1 MLVLLL
7 ADARPST
14 TKEIQVHGTAWA
26 LLLEKPQ
33 VSGTGLVFQWLAVSL
48 SLLLDIP
55 VLTSCFSLFL
65 QKQNKR
71 VLLSTVP

>member
-14 TKEIQVHGTAWA
+14 TREIQVHGTAWA
-26 LLLEKPQ
+26 PLLEKSQ
-33 VSGTGLVFQWLAVSL
+33 VSGTGLAFQWLAVSL
-48 SLLLDIP
+48 LLDIP
-55 VLTSCFSLFL
+55 MLTSCFSVFL
-65 QKQNKR
+65 QKQNKK